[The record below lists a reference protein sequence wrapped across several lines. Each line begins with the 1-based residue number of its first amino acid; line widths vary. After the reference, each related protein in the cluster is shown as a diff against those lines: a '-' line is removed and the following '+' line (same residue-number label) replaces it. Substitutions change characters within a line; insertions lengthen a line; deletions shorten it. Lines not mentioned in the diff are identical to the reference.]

1 MTRPSAD
8 ANGDAPVIAST
19 IVDVFARRI
28 GETPHGIAFRVLTD
42 EGRWSPVEWAEMAR
56 RVSRLAAAL
65 AARGIG
71 RGTRVALCARTSIDW
86 EVAQMAA
93 LHTGASV
100 VGLDPG
106 YPDSLLATLLGD
118 AQAQVLIAQSA
129 DVLARFPAAALARL
143 ALVATIDETPPAGRA
158 FVPALRDLE
167 CSAGTAIASRAR
179 REDEAVVVHSSGT
192 TGTPKTIVYRH
203 EQLAIALQAILD
215 AFPDIDATSTLVC
228 WLPLSNLF
236 QRMINFAAMA
246 RGASSYMI
254 EDPRAVMEHLPIA
267 RPDVFMAV
275 PRFFEKV
282 QAGIDAR
289 IDAGY
294 GIGPR
299 LAKGAIALGHRR
311 ARALNAGRRPG
322 VVVRALWPLADRWVL
337 ARIRAAFGNRLR
349 YFVSG
354 SAPMPQWLLDWY
366 DAIGLP
372 VLEAYGVSEDI
383 VPIAANR
390 TAERRIGTVGRPMAA
405 HEVKLADDGEILVRG
420 PGVARS
426 SLARASDGFLATGD
440 LGEFDRD
447 GFLRIVGRK
456 ADVFK
461 SSTGRWIVPTE
472 IEGRLAHVRYI
483 DHAVVSGAGRKAA
496 IAVVS
501 IAASHLQRAVDDVP
515 EGRGAGPNRLFRQ
528 LRADVVEAL
537 ADLPPH
543 QRPAGLLIVG
553 AGALSVAGGELTT
566 NLKVRRRRVEE
577 KFAADIARL
586 HQAIDRTAPSQSA
599 GPIVVVAGDREG
611 AEPA

>member
-1 MTRPSAD
+1 
-8 ANGDAPVIAST
+8 
-19 IVDVFARRI
+19 
-28 GETPHGIAFRVLTD
+28 
-42 EGRWSPVEWAEMAR
+42 
-56 RVSRLAAAL
+56 
-65 AARGIG
+65 
-71 RGTRVALCARTSIDW
+71 
-86 EVAQMAA
+86 
-93 LHTGASV
+93 
-100 VGLDPG
+100 
-106 YPDSLLATLLGD
+106 
-118 AQAQVLIAQSA
+118 
-129 DVLARFPAAALARL
+129 
-143 ALVATIDETPPAGRA
+143 
-158 FVPALRDLE
+158 
-167 CSAGTAIASRAR
+167 
-179 REDEAVVVHSSGT
+179 
-192 TGTPKTIVYRH
+192 
-203 EQLAIALQAILD
+203 
-215 AFPDIDATSTLVC
+215 
-228 WLPLSNLF
+228 
-236 QRMINFAAMA
+236 
-246 RGASSYMI
+246 
-254 EDPRAVMEHLPIA
+254 
-267 RPDVFMAV
+267 
-275 PRFFEKV
+275 
-282 QAGIDAR
+282 
-289 IDAGY
+289 
-294 GIGPR
+294 
-299 LAKGAIALGHRR
+299 
-311 ARALNAGRRPG
+311 
-322 VVVRALWPLADRWVL
+322 
-337 ARIRAAFGNRLR
+337 
-349 YFVSG
+349 
-354 SAPMPQWLLDWY
+354 
-366 DAIGLP
+366 
-372 VLEAYGVSEDI
+372 
-383 VPIAANR
+383 
-390 TAERRIGTVGRPMAA
+390 
-405 HEVKLADDGEILVRG
+405 VKLADDGEILVRG

-461 SSTGRWIVPTE
+461 SSTGRRIVPTE